1 MKYTVIMESRRAGW
15 YMHVPALDRSLPVN
29 SPADAPRRAAHFHW
43 AETGVAIDPQQVEVL
58 QPATGAMLL
67 PAAPM
72 DVSILHDDGACYP
85 GRHVG
90 WLRQRD
96 RSWRALVCYLVA
108 GVQWER
114 AVPAGRLNSSGKAVT
129 GGPRPARGRRTEGQ
143 GQPRESDPAPP
154 TPIRP
159 S

>member
-1 MKYTVIMESRRAGW
+1 MKYTVIMESRRADW
-15 YMHVPALDRSLPVN
+15 YMHVPVLDRSFRVN
-29 SPADAPRRAAHFHW
+29 SPADAPMRAARFHW
-43 AETGVAIDPQQVEVL
+43 AETGVAIDPQHVEVL
-58 QPATGAMLL
+58 QPADGDVLL

-72 DVSILHDDGACYP
+72 EISILHDDGACYP

-114 AVPAGRLNSSGKAVT
+114 ALPASRLNIE
-129 GGPRPARGRRTEGQ
+129 GGPTYVSER
-143 GQPRESDPAPP
+143 
-154 TPIRP
+154 
-159 S
+159 

>member
-1 MKYTVIMESRRAGW
+1 MENRRADW
-15 YMHVPALDRSLPVN
+15 YMHVPALDRSLRVS
-29 SPADAPRRAAHFHW
+29 SPADAPMRAAHFHW
-43 AETGVAIDPQQVEVL
+43 TETGVAIDPQHVEVL
-58 QPATGAMLL
+58 QPAVGDMLL

-72 DVSILHDDGACYP
+72 EVSILHDDGACYP

-114 AVPAGRLNSSGKAVT
+114 ALPATRLDSGGA
-129 GGPRPARGRRTEGQ
+129 AEMGRRL
-143 GQPRESDPAPP
+143 
-154 TPIRP
+154 
-159 S
+159 